1 MKMNWNTLLCE
12 KRRRE
17 HSSKESTDLRSE
29 FQKDYHRIIQSASFR
44 RLQDKTQVFPLDKSD
59 FVRTRL
65 THSLEVSSFAKSLG
79 HMILQNLMAHGRKDI
94 TSEVESNACSV
105 LECAGLIHDIG
116 NPSFG
121 HFGEDYIREW
131 FRANLPKIK
140 FKGQEIDKLLTP
152 QMAGDFYHFEG
163 NAQALRLLT
172 KLHFLVD
179 ENGMNLNYTLLN
191 TIIKYPVSSVE
202 IDKDSG
208 DIRTKKMGYYYA
220 EQDIFKEI
228 TKSTG
233 AVGCR
238 HPLAFI
244 LEAADD
250 IAYKTADIEDAA
262 KKGFI
267 TYQQL
272 LDELKSER
280 YCGKC
285 ADDGERA
292 EYDKAVGKLES
303 YLTYAK
309 DGGISS
315 PEKNAVQRWVIYVQ
329 GVLLRCAAFGF
340 TSSYDM
346 IMNGTFGKEILA
358 VSRGNALAYALGD
371 IACRYVFKSIP
382 IYKLEISASVI
393 FEFLLDRFVN
403 AAVKFD
409 SDEPATAIEKRMIS
423 LVSDNY
429 IRIYRYY
436 SEGKDDI
443 EKLYLRLLLAT
454 DFICGMTDSYAQR
467 LYREL
472 NGMV

>member
-1 MKMNWNTLLCE
+1 M
-12 KRRRE
+12 
-17 HSSKESTDLRSE
+17 
-29 FQKDYHRIIQSASFR
+29 
-44 RLQDKTQVFPLDKSD
+44 
-59 FVRTRL
+59 
-65 THSLEVSSFAKSLG
+65 
-79 HMILQNLMAHGRKDI
+79 
-94 TSEVESNACSV
+94 
-105 LECAGLIHDIG
+105 
-116 NPSFG
+116 
-121 HFGEDYIREW
+121 
-131 FRANLPKIK
+131 
-140 FKGQEIDKLLTP
+140 
-152 QMAGDFYHFEG
+152 
-163 NAQALRLLT
+163 
-172 KLHFLVD
+172 
-179 ENGMNLNYTLLN
+179 
-191 TIIKYPVSSVE
+191 
-202 IDKDSG
+202 
-208 DIRTKKMGYYYA
+208 
-220 EQDIFKEI
+220 
-228 TKSTG
+228 
-233 AVGCR
+233 
-238 HPLAFI
+238 AFI

-250 IAYKTADIEDAA
+250 IAYKTADIEDAV

-285 ADDGERA
+285 TDDGERS
-292 EYDKAVGKLES
+292 EYNKAVGKLES

-309 DGGISS
+309 DDGISS

-409 SDEPATAIEKRMIS
+409 SDEPASAIEKRMIS

-436 SEGKDDI
+436 SEGKDGT